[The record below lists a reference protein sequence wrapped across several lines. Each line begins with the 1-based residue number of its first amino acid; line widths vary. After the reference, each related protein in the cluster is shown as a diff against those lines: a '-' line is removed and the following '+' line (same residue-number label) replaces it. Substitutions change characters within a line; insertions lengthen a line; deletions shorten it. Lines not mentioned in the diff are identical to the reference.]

1 MTPDPTASPPSRK
14 RPWRAITLI
23 AVVLVTVWSG
33 FAIADTEQV
42 PASQACTSLYKPGTS
57 EYAAC
62 AAAMDNVVISSTS
75 LARVPPPSPTKVTVN
90 TVDGFSAGS
99 DTTPPTSVDLDSPSG
114 ASGDRRIYCVDP
126 DGGATLISFARRST
140 CPRTITCTAEASTGG
155 WRCVDQHGDLVE
167 PPAALCQHS
176 ADHGCLST
184 NSTTAEQTS
193 SPPPTT
199 APDPGLT
206 PPSLTPAPPTTP
218 TPSATTSTP
227 APTSTTT
234 SSAPADDSLGQAIDQ
249 AHRRGLRIWLEAD
262 LTTTWLEA
270 TRRGNSEQFKAAVD
284 QLAQQAAKPGVAG
297 IKIAYDLGI
306 RNFSSAEEIQRF
318 VAETSAALRAAL
330 RTAVPEGRRQ
340 LAIDVVVPELGCGAN
355 TACQK
360 GLQAKYPLLTLE
372 RVEKY
377 VLTGGVDVVNISSG
391 LFATDYQT
399 YKIPLERALTNQWVR
414 LRMRGWDTR
423 VLLGAR
429 EIGLAHRGDTPTK
442 GTKETT
448 KAAEAAVAARVDQ
461 PVNTGGVRSVVLW
474 THRQTWDGAT
484 WRLTDAGLAPN
495 PVWNSLTRR
504 KNLGRIAIAFN
515 PHDPEKSITEDLEVI
530 GQVATEVYLYA
541 Q

>member
-1 MTPDPTASPPSRK
+1 MTPDPTASPPPRK

-23 AVVLVTVWSG
+23 AVVLVTAWSG

-62 AAAMDNVVISSTS
+62 AAAMDTPVSVSTS
-75 LARVPPPSPTKVTVN
+75 MTRVPLPSPTKVAVN
-90 TVDGFSAGS
+90 TVDGFSPGS
-99 DTTPPTSVDLDSPSG
+99 DTAPPPSADLDSPSG
-114 ASGDRRIYCVDP
+114 ARGDKRIYCVGP
-126 DGGATLISFARRST
+126 NGGATLISSERRST
-140 CPRTITCTAEASTGG
+140 CPRTITCTADDSTSG

-167 PPAALCQHS
+167 PPAALCQRS
-176 ADHGCLST
+176 TGYDCLST
-184 NSTTAEQTS
+184 SSTTAEQAS

-199 APDPGLT
+199 VPDPELIR
-206 PPSLTPAPPTTP
+206 PSLTPTSSTIP
-218 TPSATTSTP
+218 TPNTTASAPAATP
-227 APTSTTT
+227 TTT
-234 SSAPADDSLGQAIDQ
+234 SPAPADDSLSQAIGQ

-270 TRRGNSEQFKAAVD
+270 ARRGNTEQFKAAVD

-306 RNFSSAEEIQRF
+306 RNFDSAEEIQRF

-340 LAIDVVVPELGCGAN
+340 LAVDVVVPELGCGAN
-355 TACQK
+355 TTCQK

-442 GTKETT
+442 VTREIT
-448 KAAEAAVAARVDQ
+448 KAADAAAAARVDQ

-495 PVWNSLTRR
+495 PIWNSLTRR

-515 PHDPEKSITEDLEVI
+515 PHDPEKSIAEDLEVI